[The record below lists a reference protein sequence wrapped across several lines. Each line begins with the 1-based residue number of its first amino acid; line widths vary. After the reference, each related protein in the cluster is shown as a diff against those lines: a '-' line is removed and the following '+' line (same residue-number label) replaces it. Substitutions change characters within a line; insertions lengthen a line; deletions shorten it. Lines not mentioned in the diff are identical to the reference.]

1 MARGNGK
8 DIILQAFHWNL
19 VKTKGTGTMDWK
31 HESWYKVLTN
41 MADEIAD
48 IGFTIVYLPPPWID
62 DSHWENEGKH
72 GGGEGYFWR
81 DFDLNS
87 RYGSKQELT
96 ALIAKLHS
104 LGIKVI
110 VDLVTNHRDGSRMQ
124 QDIWEHPGEHWSIG
138 RRDTGG
144 TFMDGKYD
152 LALDNPKVNSRFVA
166 AMDELML
173 ECGVDGWRWDYVW
186 GYAVEDVVEW
196 IKRTKG
202 EEYFSVGEYWQS
214 SPYLTNDPM
223 VKKYG
228 QFESDRIIGWARDSK
243 GCAFDICLKREIQT
257 ADPSNLKY
265 GLNLRKNPDERAS
278 IVTFVDNHDMG
289 ASPYSHANG
298 WGQECWSCPP
308 QFKSSA
314 YAFILTA
321 PGTPC
326 VYWPD
331 CFDWG
336 HKEEIKQLIALRKK
350 AGIVSNSDWIDL
362 TKHHSGFAGI
372 ILNEL
377 GKEALAISIGS
388 NFHDPGSG
396 WTRGY
401 EKPSEWTV
409 WIRET

>member
-1 MARGNGK
+1 
-8 DIILQAFHWNL
+8 
-19 VKTKGTGTMDWK
+19 
-31 HESWYKVLTN
+31 
-41 MADEIAD
+41 
-48 IGFTIVYLPPPWID
+48 
-62 DSHWENEGKH
+62 
-72 GGGEGYFWR
+72 
-81 DFDLNS
+81 
-87 RYGSKQELT
+87 
-96 ALIAKLHS
+96 
-104 LGIKVI
+104 
-110 VDLVTNHRDGSRMQ
+110 
-124 QDIWEHPGEHWSIG
+124 
-138 RRDTGG
+138 
-144 TFMDGKYD
+144 
-152 LALDNPKVNSRFVA
+152 
-166 AMDELML
+166 
-173 ECGVDGWRWDYVW
+173 
-186 GYAVEDVVEW
+186 
-196 IKRTKG
+196 
-202 EEYFSVGEYWQS
+202 
-214 SPYLTNDPM
+214 M

-362 TKHHSGFAGI
+362 TKHHSGLAGI